1 MFKHGILPEY
11 GLWYNKPDC
20 DCLNSSQKDE
30 IINVSSNT
38 NWPSIF
44 LVIKSQNILPKRSY
58 KWAVPK

>member
-30 IINVSSNT
+30 INVSSNT

-44 LVIKSQNILPKRSY
+44 LVIQSQTFCQNGY